1 MNRKNHTLRITA
13 ANQPTVMERMLQI
26 TRYRG
31 FVVTGMTMYQV
42 KQNSLLTIELSV
54 QSTNSITHLQSQLY
68 KLIDITDIK
77 VDNSASALCRA

>member
-1 MNRKNHTLRITA
+1 MNTQSHTLRISA
-13 ANQPTVMERMLQI
+13 ENQPTVMEKLLQV

-31 FVVTGMTMYQV
+31 FVVTGMTMYPEAE
-42 KQNSLLTIELSV
+42 NSLLTIELSV
-54 QSTNSITHLQSQLY
+54 QSKNSIAQLQYQLH